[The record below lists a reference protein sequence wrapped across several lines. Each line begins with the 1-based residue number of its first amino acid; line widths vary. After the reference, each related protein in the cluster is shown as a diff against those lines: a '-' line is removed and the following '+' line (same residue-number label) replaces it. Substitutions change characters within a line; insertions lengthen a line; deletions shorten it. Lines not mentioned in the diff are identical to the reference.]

1 MKKLLSLVAVVL
13 ALATCLTFTAS
24 AADKLTFIQAT
35 SDGASQPKAA
45 ATAAVS
51 NLRAP
56 DGLWFMADTSQA
68 GTHPDSAVGERF
80 LELTLEKVSTV
91 DELKVQW
98 YQGNK
103 SDETFSVVDPA
114 DSRMRT
120 YEFYITV
127 SEDGKEWDLAW
138 PKSGVT
144 AKSGTGVD
152 FETYAI
158 AMQNVAYIRIHSNGS
173 TGDTQG
179 AGYNKYIAIRNVEA
193 YGTAT
198 GAANQ
203 KGEDQVI
210 SGGNTNT
217 GNNGGS
223 TNAPTTGE
231 TISAGKMIA
240 IVAVAAISCTAAVV
254 IRKKIRER

>member
-24 AADKLTFIQAT
+24 AADKLTIIHAT
-35 SDGASQPKAA
+35 SDGKAYSAAAA

-51 NLRAP
+51 NLRAA
-56 DGLWFMADTSQA
+56 DGLWFMAKTNMA
-68 GTHPDSAVGERF
+68 GEHPDSVAGERF
-80 LELTLEKVSTV
+80 LELTLEKASTV

-98 YQGNK
+98 YQGDK
-103 SDETFSVVDPA
+103 GAPDHAVVDPA
-114 DSRMRT
+114 DSRGRT
-120 YEFYITV
+120 YDFYITT
-127 SEDGKEWDLAW
+127 SADGKDWDQAW

-158 AMQNVAYIRIHSNGS
+158 AMTNVSYIRIHSTGS
-173 TGDTQG
+173 TGDSKG
-179 AGYNKYIAIRNVEA
+179 DGNNMYIAIRNVEA

-203 KGEDQVI
+203 KGEDQQI
-210 SGGNTNT
+210 GG
-217 GNNGGS
+217 GSAGGS
-223 TNAPTTGE
+223 TGGTQAPTTGE
-231 TISAGKMIA
+231 TLTPAMMVTFAS
-240 IVAVAAISCTAAVV
+240 VAALSCVAAVV